1 MAVNASC
8 PASALQTQRQPRY
21 TPRRPG
27 VVSMEVAQ
35 LRTEM
40 AGSLRLCPS
49 QKRKPRQ
56 GSCCTVRVAVR
67 HAGNQQASSVTSSC
81 CAARTIARPGS
92 MSIRHH
98 QCRASRPL
106 KRGLCALVT
115 TVLRRGCKLAR
126 LESSLSHSAHALL
139 VSMAPLLAAI
149 CLSTSCRSSNA
160 VQRRVRLR
168 KSYPVRRRS
177 SALLHR
183 AEHAPAHRIAACVL
197 RACVEVRCRAA
208 RCAEHIVHASS

>member
-1 MAVNASC
+1 
-8 PASALQTQRQPRY
+8 
-21 TPRRPG
+21 
-27 VVSMEVAQ
+27 MER
-35 LRTEM
+35 LSWRTEM

-67 HAGNQQASSVTSSC
+67 HAGNQHASSVTSSC
-81 CAARTIARPGS
+81 CAPKTIARPGS
-92 MSIRHH
+92 ISIRHH

-115 TVLRRGCKLAR
+115 TVVVLRRGCKLAR

-139 VSMAPLLAAI
+139 VSMAPLPAAS

-197 RACVEVRCRAA
+197 RSVW
-208 RCAEHIVHASS
+208 RCAAVLHGVQNISCMHLARSLTAFAVVPHTA

>member
-8 PASALQTQRQPRY
+8 PASALQRQPRY

-197 RACVEVRCRAA
+197 RGGALPCCTVCRTYRAC
-208 RCAEHIVHASS
+208 I